1 MIPLFE
7 LLVREKCDTRDSIYL
22 IIQNKK
28 NPEMYEMVCN
38 TSNERQKWILI
49 LQRAAANCP
58 ADSNDGMILLKSRIN
73 YLTLTIFVLSA
84 DSFCKNPTNDD
95 VKLHVQYNCHT

>member
-1 MIPLFE
+1 
-7 LLVREKCDTRDSIYL
+7 
-22 IIQNKK
+22 
-28 NPEMYEMVCN
+28 MVCN
-38 TSNERQKWILI
+38 TSNDRQKWILI

-84 DSFCKNPTNDD
+84 DAVQRGESHRTEKKMFLIRKKT
-95 VKLHVQYNCHT
+95 VTLSRKLTMIYMK